1 MSPGAGE
8 VIRRARVAADLPAHI
23 PPAPRAGPTRIVMT
37 TTSIVMVMRPMMVR
51 PSLCARSNQTKHCHC
66 SHGSTDHGSSLLRGR
81 SRLAIK
87 KPLMGGHTKCQAAL
101 FEGAD
106 YTPLLA
112 RLRNRPWLKW
122 GISQGGTRDKRE
134 ALAQLCMAAPD
145 QCSRKKFKLDH
156 SIFPFDE
163 KPTAFGCTLEMMK
176 R

>member
-23 PPAPRAGPTRIVMT
+23 PPAPRTGPTRIVMT
-37 TTSIVMVMRPMMVR
+37 TTSKVVVMRPMMVR

-87 KPLMGGHTKCQAAL
+87 KPLMGGHTKCQAAW

-106 YTPLLA
+106 YIPLLA

-122 GISQGGTRDKRE
+122 GISQPATNGKLLLSYAWLRQISAAERSLSLIIQFFHLTKSPQR
-134 ALAQLCMAAPD
+134 LAAPW
-145 QCSRKKFKLDH
+145 K
-156 SIFPFDE
+156 
-163 KPTAFGCTLEMMK
+163 
-176 R
+176 